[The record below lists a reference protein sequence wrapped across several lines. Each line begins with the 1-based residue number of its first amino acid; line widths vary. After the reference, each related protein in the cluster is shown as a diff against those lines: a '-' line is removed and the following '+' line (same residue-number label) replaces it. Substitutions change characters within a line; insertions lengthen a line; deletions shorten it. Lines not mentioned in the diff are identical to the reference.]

1 MNWTMTAP
9 TDTGWFWFRAAKVY
23 PTMARLFFV
32 AGDSETGVRGAGASY
47 LWAEIAQLQ
56 FKGKATAVAAQFPSA
71 EWSDER
77 VMPPPYCRAA
87 GIP

>member
-1 MNWTMTAP
+1 LWR
-9 TDTGWFWFRAAKVY
+9 GIRK
-23 PTMARLFFV
+23 
-32 AGDSETGVRGAGASY
+32 TGVRGAGASY

-56 FKGKATAVAAQFPSA
+56 FKGKVTAVAAQFPGA